1 MMRAVLDTNVVVSA
15 LIWGGKPFA
24 LIQAAIDGDVL
35 LYSSPAL
42 REELRGVLARNHLA
56 ARLQR
61 RQFSVEQA
69 AAFYNGLTE
78 IIDPQPIHARVSRDL
93 DDDAVLALAVAAQ
106 WTLSSPATPTCL
118 CSAPTLVSRSSVRHR
133 RSQCSKPGWGSLHRP
148 SAIRA
153 RVTANRD

>member
-1 MMRAVLDTNVVVSA
+1 MLAWLLAGRGMMRAVLDTNVVVSA

-106 WTLSSPATPTCL
+106 VDVIVSGDADLLVLGAYAGIPIISPAQAL
-118 CSAPTLVSRSSVRHR
+118 AMLEAWL
-133 RSQCSKPGWGSLHRP
+133 G
-148 SAIRA
+148 
-153 RVTANRD
+153 